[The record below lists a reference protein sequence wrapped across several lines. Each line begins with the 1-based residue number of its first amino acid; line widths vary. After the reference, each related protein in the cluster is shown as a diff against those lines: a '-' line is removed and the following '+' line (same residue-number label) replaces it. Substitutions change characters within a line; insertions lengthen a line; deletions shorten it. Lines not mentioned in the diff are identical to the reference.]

1 MQNSDRANINNGYLK
16 ISSVGNNWYSVQP
29 NIYSSEVSIPTAAP
43 GLYSLEPPIVPGLN
57 MFKLIFA
64 DRNGKRREQL
74 FYPVIA
80 MPDASYIPEQ
90 EVVTQSNILVNFKL
104 DGNSH
109 RAVVGYLVSQSTS
122 TTTDKAQIIPL
133 SYDVNEDGL
142 NDFALRYPTGEQ
154 QTLFAVPAA
163 E

>member
-1 MQNSDRANINNGYLK
+1 
-16 ISSVGNNWYSVQP
+16 
-29 NIYSSEVSIPTAAP
+29 
-43 GLYSLEPPIVPGLN
+43 
-57 MFKLIFA
+57 
-64 DRNGKRREQL
+64 
-74 FYPVIA
+74 
-80 MPDASYIPEQ
+80 
-90 EVVTQSNILVNFKL
+90 
-104 DGNSH
+104 
-109 RAVVGYLVSQSTS
+109 VSQSTS